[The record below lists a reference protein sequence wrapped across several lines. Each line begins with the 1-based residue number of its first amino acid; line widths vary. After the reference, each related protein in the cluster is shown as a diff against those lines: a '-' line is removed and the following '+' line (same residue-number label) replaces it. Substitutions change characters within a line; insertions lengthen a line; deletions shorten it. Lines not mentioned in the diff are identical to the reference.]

1 LLVPRLRSLAAIVTA
16 LVVPLGAAGLV
27 IGRGVPGRSRAVHV
41 ARTSLQRLGFA
52 PVGEASVALEGDRL
66 LAWALDRSARN
77 RRRSPAWSEGGAV
90 RWRVTFAGGGEA
102 VVTADGQPLAA
113 RRPLPTAAGEDL
125 FPAVA
130 QPLLEAALA
139 GIVADATEWTAIR
152 RQSWHEDDHVWHRA
166 RFRGGSGPLP
176 SGWRREI
183 EIEMAGSTVVSFRR
197 RVSPL
202 GTDMG
207 VVSGRVRELALLRLP
222 ALVGLAVLV
231 LAVLVRVAEG
241 WAYHHRLAPAAGIGA
256 GVLVVV
262 AALGA
267 GAPAGLVPLF
277 GLVVAT
283 VVTAWPLW
291 ESPASPAPRWGGVAG
306 VALAALILQ
315 APSTV
320 VSLGGWVPAGPPA
333 SPQTSMVHLVAVALL
348 PALIEEPLLRGA
360 LPGLLRPIVGW
371 WGGALAGGALG
382 ALLHT
387 TPAVPLVAT
396 VGVNL
401 VLQGGLIVLA
411 RGFGVTAAVLAR
423 FVCELILRRL
433 AFPVGMPWD
442 GVVLAAVLVAALY
455 LAWPRR
461 ES

>member
-1 LLVPRLRSLAAIVTA
+1 MPRLRSLAAIVTA
-16 LVVPLGAAGLV
+16 LVVPLGAAGLI
-27 IGRGVPGRSRAVHV
+27 IGRGVPGRGRAVQV
-41 ARTSLQRLGFA
+41 AAATLRRLGFE
-52 PVGEASVALEGDRL
+52 PVGEASAALEGDRL

-77 RRRSPAWSEGGAV
+77 RRKSTAWSEGGAV

-102 VVTADGQPLAA
+102 VVATDGTALAA
-113 RRPLPTAAGEDL
+113 SRPLPTATGEDL

-139 GIVADATEWTAIR
+139 TIVTDRREWTAIR

-176 SGWRREI
+176 PGWRREI

-197 RVSPL
+197 RVTPL

-207 VVSGRVRELALLRLP
+207 VVSGRVRELALLRVP

-241 WAYHHRLAPAAGIGA
+241 WAYHHRLAPAAGVGS
-256 GVLVVV
+256 GLLVV
-262 AALGA
+262 AAALAA
-267 GAPAGLVPLF
+267 GAPAALVPLF

-283 VVTAWPLW
+283 VVTAWALW
-291 ESPASPAPRWGGVAG
+291 EPPATPIPRWGGVAG
-306 VALAALILQ
+306 VALAAVILQ

-320 VSLGGWVPAGPPA
+320 TSLGGWIPAGPPV
-333 SPQTSMVHLVAVALL
+333 SPQTSVLHLVSVALV

-396 VGVNL
+396 FGVGL

-433 AFPVGMPWD
+433 SYPVGMPWD

-461 ES
+461 QK